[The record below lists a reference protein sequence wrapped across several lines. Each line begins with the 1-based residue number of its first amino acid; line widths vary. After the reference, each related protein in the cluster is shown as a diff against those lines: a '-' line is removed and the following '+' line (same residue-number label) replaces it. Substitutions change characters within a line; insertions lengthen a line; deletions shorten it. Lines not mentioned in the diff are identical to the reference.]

1 MKIFWLTLVAVT
13 AAVIAGILALQLPQV
28 QTYIA
33 DRIVSSIDDRLDAD
47 IEFEKI
53 HIKPFTTLIL
63 KKVAIIDRNPASD
76 VLDPSKEKV
85 DTFFRADYIIAKF
98 TLSGLADHEGIH
110 LRKAYI
116 NGAQMNLVLEE
127 KADEYLVVKR
137 GILEPDEAIIESI
150 YLELPSRLL
159 CSPDCRGLCPKC
171 GKKMIGDE
179 CGCAPREIDPRW
191 SKLKALLDEDDE

>member
-76 VLDPSKEKV
+76 MLDPSKERWTHSSV
-85 DTFFRADYIIAKF
+85 QT
-98 TLSGLADHEGIH
+98 TSSQ
-110 LRKAYI
+110 
-116 NGAQMNLVLEE
+116 N
-127 KADEYLVVKR
+127 
-137 GILEPDEAIIESI
+137 
-150 YLELPSRLL
+150 SRLT
-159 CSPDCRGLCPKC
+159 
-171 GKKMIGDE
+171 
-179 CGCAPREIDPRW
+179 AW
-191 SKLKALLDEDDE
+191 

>member
-127 KADEYLVVKR
+127 KADEGDGDTSTDNLSRIFRLKKPE
-137 GILEPDEAIIESI
+137 EPKQSE
-150 YLELPSRLL
+150 
-159 CSPDCRGLCPKC
+159 
-171 GKKMIGDE
+171 
-179 CGCAPREIDPRW
+179 
-191 SKLKALLDEDDE
+191 